1 MTHLAIVK
9 RGRVG
14 ATSLIALMMIAAS
27 GADAQMTPAAQAAYG
42 CGPVPKSRLSLPS
55 MGGLKYAVDGKKGK
69 FICQIAAQDL
79 KPEPMSDPTL
89 KAGFSA
95 MNRVEYQDRRLNMV
109 ETRKSLQQ
117 MLDRISAQWPYPK
130 PEGVTIH
137 IAGTG
142 AYRAEALADNS
153 IKVHLGLLVGATSED
168 EVAFI
173 LAHEYAHLA
182 LKHLRRNGEIAKR
195 NAMLS
200 KLSDA
205 YYFASKVS
213 KQEWSE
219 TSQTLTISSQDKIKL
234 VSAQQRAGDSSAQIR
249 MMLDV
254 AVYPVVAKANED
266 EADAIGFD
274 LAAKAGYDAEGGAG
288 KAFQT
293 IAEVEGRER
302 KLFEALGDS
311 VETSLME
318 VSAVQA
324 KSLQASA
331 ATDANFLQKI
341 NLSSVWNDVNRT
353 VRKGVT
359 ETVKKAMKAQHRDP
373 EVRLKELTEYIEEAY
388 GGTDLPKPADWLTVV
403 KGRKEFKDAE
413 TAVLAVDESIAARQ
427 AGDIKAARRAVNRA
441 ALTPYKTSTMVQN
454 ELARVLTAE
463 GNLKLASTIFT
474 AAHKLPFQSGAAY
487 QDHVD
492 ILVTLKSWPQAK
504 AVADMGSN
512 AFNDRKPFLP
522 TYVLVGFTTGQQDAA
537 VADLN
542 LCIDTEI
549 PQLKMACV
557 NNAPVPG
564 QPAFARLSA
573 TNQEAVLRA
582 HARLNNKSAIEQG
595 ATTVKGWFGGL
606 GT

>member
-1 MTHLAIVK
+1 MK
-9 RGRVG
+9 
-14 ATSLIALMMIAAS
+14 
-27 GADAQMTPAAQAAYG
+27 
-42 CGPVPKSRLSLPS
+42 LPS

-69 FICQIAAQDL
+69 FICQIAVQDL

-95 MNRVEYQDRRLNMV
+95 MNRVEYQDRRLNMP
-109 ETRKSLQQ
+109 ETRKSLQL
-117 MLDRISAQWPYPK
+117 MLDRIAAQWPYPK
-130 PEGVTIH
+130 PEGVTLH

-153 IKVHLGLLVGATSED
+153 IKVHLGLLIGATSED
-168 EVAFI
+168 EVAYI
-173 LAHEYAHLA
+173 IAHEYAHLA

-195 NAMLS
+195 NAMLT

-205 YYFASKVS
+205 YYFASKLS
-213 KQEWSE
+213 KQEYSE
-219 TSQTLTISSQDKIKL
+219 ASQTLTLSPQDKVKL
-234 VSAQQRAGDSSAQIR
+234 AAAQQRAGDSSAQIR

-254 AVYPVVAKANED
+254 MVYPVVAKAHED
-266 EADAIGFD
+266 EADAIGYD

-288 KAFQT
+288 KAFLT
-293 IAEVEGRER
+293 IAEVEGKER

-318 VSAVQA
+318 VSAIQA

-331 ATDANFLQKI
+331 SSDATFLEKI
-341 NLSSVWNDVNRT
+341 NLGAVWNDVNRG

-359 ETVKKAMKAQHRDP
+359 ETVKKTMKAQHRDP
-373 EVRLKELTEYIEEAY
+373 EVRLKELGEYIEEAY
-388 GGTDLPKPADWLTVV
+388 GGGDLPKPSGWLATV
-403 KGRKEFKDAE
+403 KSRKEFKDAE
-413 TAVLAVDESIAARQ
+413 TAVLAVDESIAARLSE
-427 AGDIKAARRAVNRA
+427 DIKAARRAVNRA
-441 ALTPYKTSTMVQN
+441 ALTPFKASTMVQN
-454 ELARVLTAE
+454 ELARVLVAE
-463 GNLKLASTIFT
+463 GNLKQASAVFT

-492 ILVTLKSWPQAK
+492 ILVTLKSWAQAR
-504 AVADMGSN
+504 AVADMGTN
-512 AFNDRKPFLP
+512 AFNDRIPFLP
-522 TYVLVGFTTGQQDAA
+522 TYVRVGFAMGQQDAA

-542 LCIDTEI
+542 LCIDSEI

-564 QPAFARLSA
+564 QPAFARLTPA
-573 TNQEAVLRA
+573 NQEAVRRA

-606 GT
+606 GS